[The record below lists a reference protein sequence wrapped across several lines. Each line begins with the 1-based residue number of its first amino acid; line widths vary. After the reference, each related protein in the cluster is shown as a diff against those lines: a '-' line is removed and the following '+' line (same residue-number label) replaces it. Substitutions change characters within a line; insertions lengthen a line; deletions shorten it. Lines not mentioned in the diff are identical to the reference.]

1 MSFIQDYKESNRA
14 KHLWYAIPIGFI
26 FTILCV
32 LGVAG
37 GMEFKDKQ
45 AGNIWDWKDFW
56 FTILGGLIGQI
67 LQIILILILV

>member
-1 MSFIQDYKESNRA
+1 MSFIQDYKESNRS
-14 KHLWYAIPIGFI
+14 KHLWYAILIGFI

-56 FTILGGLIGQI
+56 FTMLGGLIGQI

>member
-1 MSFIQDYKESNRA
+1 MSFIQDYKESNRS

-32 LGVAG
+32 LGVAS

-56 FTILGGLIGQI
+56 FTMLGGLIGQI

>member
-1 MSFIQDYKESNRA
+1 MSFIQDYKESNRS

-32 LGVAG
+32 LGVVG

-56 FTILGGLIGQI
+56 FTMLGGLIGQI

>member
-1 MSFIQDYKESNRA
+1 MSFIQDYKESNRS
-14 KHLWYAIPIGFI
+14 KHLWYAIPVGFI

-32 LGVAG
+32 LGVTG

-56 FTILGGLIGQI
+56 FTMLGGLIG
-67 LQIILILILV
+67 